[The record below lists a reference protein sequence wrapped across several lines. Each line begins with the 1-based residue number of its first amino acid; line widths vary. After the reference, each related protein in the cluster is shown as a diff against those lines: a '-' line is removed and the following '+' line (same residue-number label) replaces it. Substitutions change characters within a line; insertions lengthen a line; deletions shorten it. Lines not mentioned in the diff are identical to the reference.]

1 MPIERFT
8 SSYWVVRECACNHR
22 TEVTFLTTDYTD
34 FTDSTEEARRH
45 SPKANRFC
53 RISDP
58 ERGWMDAQCDQ
69 GSGTLVLKRSTPNM
83 PTMVMIPSIM
93 KTRGAIS
100 KPASQRRVFA

>member
-1 MPIERFT
+1 M
-8 SSYWVVRECACNHR
+8 VRECACNHR

-100 KPASQRRVFA
+100 KPASQRRVIA